1 MAMNRGDHKERL
13 KLAVGP
19 LLFGW
24 PQAKI
29 RDTWLA
35 LAGSEADILYL
46 GEVVCSKRCTYD
58 AAWLADLA
66 RELRQ
71 SGKEVVL
78 STLAM
83 PTMEHELQFIRD
95 IVAVAK
101 EMGIRIEANDMA
113 AVNIASE
120 AKLAFV
126 AGPHLNVYS
135 HGTLQQLR
143 RLGAGRVVLPPE
155 IPAANISAI
164 IDSAAVEVEYFA
176 HGRLPLTFSARCYT
190 ARARG
195 LSKQECG
202 RICFQTPDGLEM
214 RTMEGGDFATING
227 IQIMSHRPFTA
238 INHLPALAKQ
248 GVHILRLSPQAGN
261 IMETIAHFRSVAD
274 GMCSPEDAL
283 REMSDGVPGSMFCN
297 GYYFGR
303 QGRLW
308 IDG

>member
-1 MAMNRGDHKERL
+1 MNGNGSENRL
-13 KLAVGP
+13 KLSVGP

-24 PQAKI
+24 PPSKI
-29 RDTWLA
+29 RDTWLM
-35 LAGSEADILYL
+35 LAADSKADILYL

-58 AAWLADLA
+58 ATWLADLA
-66 RELRQ
+66 RELRR

-83 PTMEHELQFIRD
+83 PTTEYELQFIRD
-95 IVAVAK
+95 IVAAAK
-101 EMGIRIEANDMA
+101 ELDLCIEANDMA
-113 AVNIASE
+113 AVHIASE

-135 HGTLQQLR
+135 HGTLQQLC
-143 RLGAGRVVLPPE
+143 RLGARRVVLPPE

-164 IDSAAVEVEYFA
+164 IGDADVEVEYFA

-214 RTMEGGDFATING
+214 RTMDGGDFATING
-227 IQIMSHRPFTA
+227 IQIMSHKPFTA
-238 INHLPALAKQ
+238 INHLPALAEQ
-248 GVHILRLSPQAGN
+248 GVQILRLSPQADDT
-261 IMETIAHFRSVAD
+261 METIRHFRAVTD
-274 GMCSPEDAL
+274 GARSPEEAL
-283 REMSDGVPGSMFCN
+283 REMSGGSPGSMFCN